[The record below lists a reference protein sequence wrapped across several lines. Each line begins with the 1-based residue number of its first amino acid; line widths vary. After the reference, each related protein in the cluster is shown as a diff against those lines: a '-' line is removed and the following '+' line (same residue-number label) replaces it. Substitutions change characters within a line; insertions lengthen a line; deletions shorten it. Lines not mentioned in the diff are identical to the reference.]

1 MYAVGRGATVNQN
14 SISQNKQAN
23 MKKFFCFLTV
33 ALAFAALTTSCNKDD
48 DAKSRTDYLTAH
60 GWVIDKV
67 EIKLNGVTIPV
78 PVDVLGLSECG
89 LGVVHSFTTDF
100 KYGETGGTA
109 ECQELLKDEL
119 FTGTWKWKNGE
130 STISTTIDGN
140 TEDAPVLDL
149 NDTTLKIDTGT
160 ISYDSNGDRQDDM
173 EVPAILY
180 FKAK

>member
-1 MYAVGRGATVNQN
+1 
-14 SISQNKQAN
+14 
-23 MKKFFCFLTV
+23 MKKSFSFLTV
-33 ALAFAALTTSCNKDD
+33 ALAFAAFTTSCNKDD

-60 GWVIDKV
+60 GWVLDKV
-67 EIKLNGVTIPV
+67 EIKLNGVTTPV
-78 PVDVLGLSECG
+78 SVDVLGLSECG
-89 LGVVHSFTTDF
+89 LGVVDSFTRDF
-100 KYGETGGTA
+100 KFVETGGTP